1 MATTLNEIDLT
12 RGQTMTKYKDIRREF
27 GTVSYQPLVQRPDL
41 YDTQRHKKDPFD
53 EYLKAQ
59 MKSSDTKVDTKPK
72 NIKIDDKKSST
83 EKVIESISET
93 DPETKPDTKPD
104 TKEEKVD
111 PDMLFLMGEDDKE
124 EEVKEEEKAVE
135 EVKEEDKDAKE
146 EEAKEDSQT
155 GGHGVQSSTSSFSP
169 KTIVLKSAEL
179 LHPENKK
186 KGGEFLI

>member
-12 RGQTMTKYKDIRREF
+12 RGKTMTKYKDIRREF
-27 GTVSYQPLVQRPDL
+27 GTVSYQPLVQKPDL

-59 MKSSDTKVDTKPK
+59 MKSSVTKVDTKPK

-83 EKVIESISET
+83 DKVMESISET
-93 DPETKPDTKPD
+93 DPETKPD

-124 EEVKEEEKAVE
+124 EEIKEEEI
-135 EVKEEDKDAKE
+135 KE
-146 EEAKEDSQT
+146 EEIKEDSQT
-155 GGHGVQSSTSSFSP
+155 GGYGDPSPSSPVSSS
-169 KTIVLKSAEL
+169 KRIVLNNANIL
-179 LHPENKK
+179 NPENKK

>member
-83 EKVIESISET
+83 DKVIESISET
-93 DPETKPDTKPD
+93 KPETKPD
-104 TKEEKVD
+104 TKEEKVG

-124 EEVKEEEKAVE
+124 EAKD
-135 EVKEEDKDAKE
+135 VKEEDKDKEAK
-146 EEAKEDSQT
+146 EEAKEESQT
-155 GGHGVQSSTSSFSP
+155 GVQSSTSSSSP
-169 KTIVLKSAEL
+169 KKIVLKSPEL
-179 LHPENKK
+179 LVPDKK
-186 KGGEFLI
+186 KQGGEFLI

>member
-27 GTVSYQPLVQRPDL
+27 GTVSYQPLVQKPDL

-83 EKVIESISET
+83 DKVMESISET
-93 DPETKPDTKPD
+93 DPETKPD

-111 PDMLFLMGEDDKE
+111 PDMLFLMGGDDKE
-124 EEVKEEEKAVE
+124 EEAKEA
-135 EVKEEDKDAKE
+135 VKEEDKEVKE
-146 EEAKEDSQT
+146 EEEKEAVKEDSQT
-155 GGHGVQSSTSSFSP
+155 GGYGIPSSSFSP
-169 KTIVLKSAEL
+169 KKIVLKNANL
-179 LHPENKK
+179 VTPDKK
-186 KGGEFLI
+186 KAGGEFLI

>member
-72 NIKIDDKKSST
+72 NIKIDDKKTST
-83 EKVIESISET
+83 DKVIESISET
-93 DPETKPDTKPD
+93 DPETKPDTK
-104 TKEEKVD
+104 EEKAD

-124 EEVKEEEKAVE
+124 EDT
-135 EVKEEDKDAKE
+135 KEEDKDAKE
-146 EEAKEDSQT
+146 EVKEEDKEDSQT
-155 GGHGVQSSTSSFSP
+155 GGLGIPSSTSSFSP

-179 LHPENKK
+179 LNPDNKK

>member
-83 EKVIESISET
+83 DKVIESISET
-93 DPETKPDTKPD
+93 KPETKPD
-104 TKEEKVD
+104 TKEEKVG

-124 EEVKEEEKAVE
+124 EAKD
-135 EVKEEDKDAKE
+135 VKEEDKDKEAK
-146 EEAKEDSQT
+146 EEAKEEA
-155 GGHGVQSSTSSFSP
+155 
-169 KTIVLKSAEL
+169 AE
-179 LHPENKK
+179 ETKEEEK
-186 KGGEFLI
+186 

>member
-41 YDTQRHKKDPFD
+41 YDTQRHNKDPFD
-53 EYLKAQ
+53 EYPKAQ
-59 MKSSDTKVDTKPK
+59 MKSSVTKADTQPK
-72 NIKIDDKKSST
+72 NIKFDDKKSST

-93 DPETKPDTKPD
+93 KPEI
-104 TKEEKVD
+104 KEETVD

-124 EEVKEEEKAVE
+124 EEIKEGEAKED
-135 EVKEEDKDAKE
+135 VKEEDKEEVKE
-146 EEAKEDSQT
+146 ASQT
-155 GGHGVQSSTSSFSP
+155 EGYGIPSSPTASSS
-169 KTIVLKSAEL
+169 KTIVLKSPDIL
-179 LHPENKK
+179 VPDNKK

>member
-41 YDTQRHKKDPFD
+41 YDTQRHKKDLFD

-59 MKSSDTKVDTKPK
+59 MKSSGPKVDTQPK

-83 EKVIESISET
+83 EKVIDSISET
-93 DPETKPDTKPD
+93 KPETNEEKV
-104 TKEEKVD
+104 EKVD

-124 EEVKEEEKAVE
+124 EETKEDEEEAK
-135 EVKEEDKDAKE
+135 EVKE

-155 GGHGVQSSTSSFSP
+155 EGYGIPSSTSSFSP
-169 KTIVLKSAEL
+169 KKIVLKNANIFD
-179 LHPENKK
+179 PDKK
-186 KGGEFLI
+186 KTGGEFLI

>member
-27 GTVSYQPLVQRPDL
+27 GTVSYQPLVHRPDL

-59 MKSSDTKVDTKPK
+59 MKSSDTKADTKPK

-93 DPETKPDTKPD
+93 KTDTKPETKPD

-111 PDMLFLMGEDDKE
+111 PDMLFLMGGDDKE
-124 EEVKEEEKAVE
+124 EEAKEAVKEEDK
-135 EVKEEDKDAKE
+135 EVKEED
-146 EEAKEDSQT
+146 KEDSQT
-155 GGHGVQSSTSSFSP
+155 GGYGLPSSTFSS
-169 KTIVLKSAEL
+169 KKIVLKSAEL
-179 LHPENKK
+179 LNPENRK